1 MQEAPLYHQNR
12 AKYAKISL
20 EVFAYFIQKRVR
32 LTSLV
37 FKNSLSISKAAKMLG
52 IRPSTAKLI
61 IKKYKQDGTYF
72 QSKKDKQK
80 SLENKETPLEC

>member
-1 MQEAPLYHQNR
+1 
-12 AKYAKISL
+12 
-20 EVFAYFIQKRVR
+20 
-32 LTSLV
+32 
-37 FKNSLSISKAAKMLG
+37 MLG